1 MLLKLLKSAP
11 RCFSV
16 MLVVCCMFLAHG
28 SANAQNPQL
37 DCDADITDPDQKWTA
52 ELCSAHAGC
61 KLVFAIQKGCVKT
74 KRFLTGLR
82 DSIGEGTKSLF
93 GYRKEITP
101 DAIFDAS
108 LSDNLKAGSA
118 KPEIAE
124 NAKII
129 KEKVRSAGNTE
140 LSGQGTN
147 GTTWKYYGD
156 VVDGKATGVGTQI
169 YSNGHIWRGG
179 FVAGR
184 SEGLAETVMPE
195 TNRRVGYFKEG
206 RQNLEG
212 ALLTETGALFAGHY
226 KEGRIVEGK
235 LVLPGGA
242 RFEGTFVD
250 GNPDVGKRYRENNT
264 LASEGKYEK
273 NTLVDGKSYDSS
285 GKVTEVTILRDREA
299 KVAADTAAANDRAK
313 REREQEIASRAAADK
328 QKADA
333 MARDEQQFQASL
345 NSLNVGQLFAKA
357 DEFKSQGDSAKSR
370 DALRALIARF
380 PNHAL
385 ATTAAQQ
392 LSGSAS
398 SAEPRSGITQSA
410 SASSSGQG
418 VNAGAGTTF
427 KSICHR
433 DWEKLS
439 KAVRQQTAD
448 IKSYGSSIK
457 TENLKIRFSERCAS
471 YDADSRRVVDSA
483 RESIKFSQD
492 FAQKY
497 CREDAASCASKQEQG
512 YQAGKYDQIYS
523 TELAKALGDPNYS
536 ADLKGSVGG
545 TSGGSGASV
554 ASSSSNKSGVCDAD
568 LSRIG
573 NTVAQNQSRV
583 GQGAVKGMELV
594 LWSLSESIK
603 VIDRSCPND
612 PQYVARRQQMQTTM
626 ATTKQSCDQMSTSTC
641 TARLP

>member
-1 MLLKLLKSAP
+1 MLFKLLKSAP

-82 DSIGEGTKSLF
+82 DAIGEGTKSLF

-101 DAIFDAS
+101 DAVFEAS

-226 KEGRIVEGK
+226 KEGLIVEGK

-242 RFEGTFVD
+242 RFEGTFAE
-250 GNPDVGKRYRENNT
+250 GNPDVGKRYRANNT
-264 LASEGKYEK
+264 LESEGKYEK
-273 NTLVDGKSYDSS
+273 STLVDGKSYDSS
-285 GKVTEVTILRDREA
+285 GKVTAVTILRDREA
-299 KVAADTAAANDRAK
+299 KVAADIAAANDRVR

-392 LSGSAS
+392 LSSQNRPPSASRDALAQPSNLPAGLPPSSATNKACEESVARDIKLYRPTIAEPSKYFNAFPHQMFGENFRRLASGMCANHPYGPRLSVLAGRMLDGAKRFDGSALPTLAELDS
-398 SAEPRSGITQSA
+398 IGGGAVSATGSG
-410 SASSSGQG
+410 
-418 VNAGAGTTF
+418 
-427 KSICHR
+427 
-433 DWEKLS
+433 
-439 KAVRQQTAD
+439 
-448 IKSYGSSIK
+448 GS
-457 TENLKIRFSERCAS
+457 C
-471 YDADSRRVVDSA
+471 D
-483 RESIKFSQD
+483 
-492 FAQKY
+492 
-497 CREDAASCASKQEQG
+497 
-512 YQAGKYDQIYS
+512 
-523 TELAKALGDPNYS
+523 TELA
-536 ADLKGSVGG
+536 
-545 TSGGSGASV
+545 
-554 ASSSSNKSGVCDAD
+554 
-568 LSRIG
+568 RIG
-573 NTVAQNQSRV
+573 NTASQNQSKI

-594 LWSLSESIK
+594 LWSLTESIS
-603 VIDRSCPND
+603 VIDKMCPTD
-612 PQYVARRQQMQTTM
+612 SKYIAMRKSMQASLT
-626 ATTKQSCDQMSTSTC
+626 TTKQSCDQMSTSTC
-641 TARLP
+641 AARLP